1 MDEPPPEDLA
11 MLTAKLQLFGRR
23 LEGDPDEAR
32 RLIESAEPMEALA
45 ARAAEDA
52 ARAAAII
59 RSSPTVEAAAAAT
72 AGVSAAAHASSPS
85 TPSEEEKTPAAME
98 EEEAPAVVSSSD
110 AATGTPPSS
119 PPPRHVRTRRNTKP
133 AIAPGLTPIAKTVAE
148 ATNQP
153 TPVVKVVADAMR
165 KKGAALN
172 PQNLANELLDG
183 LGLRDE
189 ES

>member
-59 RSSPTVEAAAAAT
+59 RSSPTVEAAT